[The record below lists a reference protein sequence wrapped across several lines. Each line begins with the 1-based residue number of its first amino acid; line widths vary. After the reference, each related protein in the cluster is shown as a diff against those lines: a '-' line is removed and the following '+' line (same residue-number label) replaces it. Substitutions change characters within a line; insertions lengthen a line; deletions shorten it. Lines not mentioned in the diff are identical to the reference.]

1 MLHRSI
7 CKALWQARLHSSAA
21 GIGIHAKSR
30 HERAPVNNR
39 KINRSPNTP
48 RASIIQLY
56 QIYRYDAPAPPR
68 ANNRELTGGP
78 IENTGEILTHVCMD
92 ANVSISQ
99 PAGVAGAAAEAS
111 RLKPG
116 DSEVNNLC
124 LRLSRWLRRF
134 RDCGHL
140 ADQSAAQRAA

>member
-1 MLHRSI
+1 
-7 CKALWQARLHSSAA
+7 
-21 GIGIHAKSR
+21 
-30 HERAPVNNR
+30 
-39 KINRSPNTP
+39 
-48 RASIIQLY
+48 
-56 QIYRYDAPAPPR
+56 
-68 ANNRELTGGP
+68 
-78 IENTGEILTHVCMD
+78 MD

-134 RDCGHL
+134 RDTPPLVSAGAQLLCSSILMLPLAGIVHL
-140 ADQSAAQRAA
+140 VMNWLD